1 MATGVAGTEGS
12 EASGGRIP
20 AICRNAIAG
29 RRAVIRG
36 GAVRRGRTAAGRARW
51 SETGADDAMPSC
63 CCDADAATGPRAASV
78 PAAEAVPRATSV
90 PGAEAFP
97 DAASV
102 PGAEA
107 DGVPLARAVLLAGA
121 APAVDSRVVEPPP
134 RLCRTG
140 VPLPEERVVVAPP
153 DL

>member
-1 MATGVAGTEGS
+1 MATEVAGAEAA
-12 EASGGRIP
+12 EASEGRIP

-29 RRAVIRG
+29 RRATIRG

-51 SETGADDAMPSC
+51 SETCAGAVPAGC
-63 CCDADAATGPRAASV
+63 CAADAAAGTRAASV
-78 PAAEAVPRATSV
+78 PGTGAVPGT
-90 PGAEAFP
+90 
-97 DAASV
+97 
-102 PGAEA
+102 EA

-121 APAVDSRVVEPPP
+121 APAVDSRVVAPPM
-134 RLCRTG
+134 RLCRPG